1 MLEGQER
8 AERFEFREL
17 HMGVAVRLVLHARD
31 DVSARAAAREAF
43 DRIAGLEQMM
53 SDYRPGSELRRL
65 ERRVGEPVRVSQE
78 LFEVLARAQQV
89 AARSHGAFDPTA
101 GPVVSLW
108 REARHT
114 RRLPTQRDVDSA
126 RALAGW
132 RAIVLDSQATTVTI
146 TRPGVRL
153 DLGGIAKG
161 YIIQA
166 ALRRL
171 RQHGITSALMEAGGD
186 IVVGAA
192 PPGKTGWRIEAPHAD
207 SATARRAASLSNA
220 CLSTSGPSGQS
231 VEIEGVRYSHVVDPR
246 SGRALASPGHST
258 VIATDCAL
266 ADALATALTVMAPGH
281 RVAMVS
287 AFASDVVQWSVTRF

>member
-1 MLEGQER
+1 MPERQER
-8 AERFEFREL
+8 VERFEFREL

-31 DVSARAAAREAF
+31 EGSARAAAREAF

-65 ERRVGEPVRVSQE
+65 EGRPGEPVRVSPE
-78 LFEVLARAQQV
+78 LFDVLARSREV
-89 AARSHGAFDPTA
+89 AARSDGAFDPTA

-108 REARHT
+108 REARRT
-114 RRLPTQRDVDSA
+114 RRLPARREVDSA
-126 RALAGW
+126 RALVGW

-146 TRPGVRL
+146 TRSGVRV
-153 DLGGIAKG
+153 DLGGIAKA

-166 ALRRL
+166 ALRTL
-171 RQHGITSALMEAGGD
+171 RQHGITSALIEAGGD
-186 IVVGAA
+186 IVVGDA
-192 PPGKTGWRIEAPHAD
+192 PPGKTGWHIEAPHAD

-220 CLSTSGPSGQS
+220 CMSTSGPSAQF

-246 SGRALASPGHST
+246 TGRSLASPGHAT

-266 ADALATALTVMAPGH
+266 GDALATALTVMSPGD
-281 RVAMVS
+281 RVGLVS
-287 AFASDVVQWSVTRF
+287 AFASDVLSWIVTR